1 MSSSAA
7 VLERP
12 LTSIR
17 EAALEESGLAPGLV
31 SDETDDQLVES
42 SAEELLA
49 LYEDGSNQTE
59 ALDDDHAE
67 ERIAEAQEAA
77 EEEYAEPPARPER
90 DEELQIWMSRA
101 RVAQLL
107 TADEEI
113 RLARAVQRGDKRAK
127 DKLTE
132 ANL

>member
-17 EAALEESGLAPGLV
+17 EAALEEPGLAPGLV

-42 SAEELLA
+42 SAEDLMA
-49 LYEDGSNQTE
+49 LYEDGSHQTE

-77 EEEYAEPPARPER
+77 EEEYAAEPPARPER

-113 RLARAVQRGDKRAK
+113 RLARAVQRGDKRA
-127 DKLTE
+127 
-132 ANL
+132 